1 MTLTTEEREVLK
13 LAREKI
19 EDGSIH
25 HICNALLNTT
35 LMKPSL
41 HPAAVRLCLYI
52 SEQLR
57 YSGLIPAL
65 EKWQIYN
72 GFGDRG
78 REQVRL
84 DRLAWIDW
92 MLNEMQ
98 ES

>member
-25 HICNALLNTT
+25 HICNALLNTG
-35 LMKPSL
+35 
-41 HPAAVRLCLYI
+41 HPAAERLCLYI

-57 YSGLIPAL
+57 YLGLTLTL
-65 EKWQIYN
+65 EIWQRYN

-92 MLNEMQ
+92 MLDEKK
-98 ES
+98 EE